1 MIMEMSEK
9 IIVIDDN
16 AEIREVVNVLLSSE
30 GYTIL
35 EAKNAEEAL
44 EQIDAS
50 IDLII
55 LDIMMPGMDGY
66 QLCAKLRE
74 VTNAPVLF
82 LSAKGQDSDKT
93 LAFSS
98 GGDDYLTKPFSYNEL
113 NSRVKALLR
122 RYHIYQ
128 GKDHSIK
135 QESVLNIG
143 KLKLDTNLKTAFKD
157 GKEILLTD
165 IEYQILLFFA
175 QHKNT
180 VYSLA
185 EIYENIWQEKYYY
198 GANNTVMVHIRNLR
212 KKIEDDPSYPT
223 VIKTSWGKGYYS
235 E

>member
-1 MIMEMSEK
+1 MEMSEK

-16 AEIREVVNVLLSSE
+16 PEIREVVNVLLSSE

-66 QLCAKLRE
+66 QLCTKLRE
-74 VTNAPVLF
+74 VTNAPILF
-82 LSAKGQDSDKT
+82 LSAKGQDADKT

-128 GKDHSIK
+128 GKDHSKKTGICFK
-135 QESVLNIG
+135 YWQVKTG
-143 KLKLDTNLKTAFKD
+143 YKLKNS
-157 GKEILLTD
+157 I
-165 IEYQILLFFA
+165 
-175 QHKNT
+175 
-180 VYSLA
+180 
-185 EIYENIWQEKYYY
+185 
-198 GANNTVMVHIRNLR
+198 
-212 KKIEDDPSYPT
+212 
-223 VIKTSWGKGYYS
+223 
-235 E
+235 